1 MGTGL
6 NPSYFIGLSAAL
18 FVIGM
23 YGALSKRNIISVLI
37 SIELMLCAVNINLVA
52 FNKFLTPDAFLGQ
65 IFAIFIITVAAAEVG
80 LGLVLIIAISRRRE
94 TNNLDDLDWLRW

>member
-18 FVIGM
+18 FAIGM

-80 LGLVLIIAISRRRE
+80 LGLALIIAISRRRE
-94 TNNLDDLDWLRW
+94 TNNLDDLNWLRW